1 MCSSDLEVAP
11 HATKNLSVA
20 VANEEG
26 AYVCWAGMWWTPE
39 NKLAYLEPLCT
50 IPEYRHK
57 GLAAAALSELYR
69 KTKALGATHMSGGES
84 EFYRKIGYIPAVK
97 WTFWKKETEYE
108 VYNNPWNEI
117 TLTDYESHMS
127 LASIMQLQA
136 LNKLIKGQLKA
147 WPVSST
153 MILGIAG
160 GNGLEHIRDSGIKKV
175 YGVDI
180 NAAYLSETSVRY
192 QDLGNILE
200 LLCIDLHKCSGKLPG
215 AELLIANLLV
225 EYIGCGC
232 FRQVVQQVEPKYVS
246 CVIQV
251 NTAYMLSLMAI
262 LHDNSPGVPFS
273 ERRGLLLQ
281 RLEHDRAALGEDSGT
296 HRRQQGEQQD
306 REGQRGPARRL
317 TAQPVQPA
325 RRGQRRHRDEH
336 SQGGSQR
343 LLDDHGLIDR
353 VQLGEGQPHQHPKQ
367 GVAYR
372 EEQRGN
378 QKRGALPQL
387 ESQRDGDARPG
398 NYGTGE
404 GEQQLEPYLDPQQRT
419 ARHGSL
425 PQNPEVLPLQADGRG
440 GDGAG
445 TQAEAD
451 HSRRH
456 RQQGETF
463 HTDKGKQLFPHHQ
476 GCRSGGQQHNQA
488 KAGIPEVHGRA
499 KEPLGLLPQKGLLLT
514 GGGLGGELI
523 VALGRSGGE
532 GCDCLPVDPA

>member
-1 MCSSDLEVAP
+1 
-11 HATKNLSVA
+11 
-20 VANEEG
+20 
-26 AYVCWAGMWWTPE
+26 MWWTPE

-50 IPEYRHK
+50 IPEYRRK

-147 WPVSST
+147 WPISST

-200 LLCIDLHKCSGKLPG
+200 LLCIDLHKCSGKLPR

-232 FRQVVQQVEPKYVS
+232 FRQVVQQVEPIYVS

-251 NTAYMLSLMAI
+251 NT
-262 LHDNSPGVPFS
+262 GVS
-273 ERRGLLLQ
+273 WVS
-281 RLEHDRAALGEDSGT
+281 DS
-296 HRRQQGEQQD
+296 
-306 REGQRGPARRL
+306 
-317 TAQPVQPA
+317 
-325 RRGQRRHRDEH
+325 
-336 SQGGSQR
+336 
-343 LLDDHGLIDR
+343 
-353 VQLGEGQPHQHPKQ
+353 
-367 GVAYR
+367 
-372 EEQRGN
+372 
-378 QKRGALPQL
+378 
-387 ESQRDGDARPG
+387 
-398 NYGTGE
+398 
-404 GEQQLEPYLDPQQRT
+404 PYLHVFDGLKQVYHQIGADMLRESMSGIGYRYIGTLEYPLPNGKKLVRLDFKK
-419 ARHGSL
+419 GSM
-425 PQNPEVLPLQADGRG
+425 DM
-440 GDGAG
+440 
-445 TQAEAD
+445 
-451 HSRRH
+451 
-456 RQQGETF
+456 
-463 HTDKGKQLFPHHQ
+463 
-476 GCRSGGQQHNQA
+476 
-488 KAGIPEVHGRA
+488 
-499 KEPLGLLPQKGLLLT
+499 LLPDSTAG
-514 GGGLGGELI
+514 
-523 VALGRSGGE
+523 
-532 GCDCLPVDPA
+532 